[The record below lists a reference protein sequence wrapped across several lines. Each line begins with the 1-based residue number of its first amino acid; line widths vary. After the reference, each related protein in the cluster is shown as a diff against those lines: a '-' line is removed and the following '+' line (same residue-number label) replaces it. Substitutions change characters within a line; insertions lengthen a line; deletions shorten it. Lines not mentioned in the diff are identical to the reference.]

1 MRSKNEAS
9 EKERL
14 HEKLGELR
22 LKKKKK
28 KMTKKISTHES
39 ATPFEASGDCL
50 RAKCQK

>member
-22 LKKKKK
+22 LKKKKMK
-28 KMTKKISTHES
+28 KKISTHES